1 LNEDAKRFQ
10 AWQLAAI
17 DQHPAGTEIVTFGAF
32 RAVLPS
38 AIDASA
44 WVTIVD
50 GTADERGTAQAVAGL
65 RSVFKQRNAELEIE
79 YNEALYPHVGGWL
92 EAAGLTIAERNP
104 LMACRPDGFKPTS
117 SPHVKVRRLTTA
129 SDAADLQA
137 FQTLRWTNGGED
149 DRAVPSVD
157 VLRRDLASANGVY
170 LLAWI
175 EGERAGTGVSHALK
189 GAAEIVGVVT
199 RVDKRRLGIA
209 ATVTSDLV
217 ARHFA
222 SSGDFVFLDAANEG
236 AARVYE
242 RLGFNRFGDN
252 VVYRGSP

>member
-10 AWQLAAI
+10 AWQLAALE
-17 DQHPAGTEIVTFGAF
+17 QHPAGTELVSFGPF
-32 RAVLPS
+32 RALIP
-38 AIDASA
+38 ASNQPGA
-44 WVTIVD
+44 WVTIVE
-50 GTADERGTAQAVAGL
+50 GTADERETARAVAGL

-79 YNEALYPHVGGWL
+79 YNGALYPQVGTWL
-92 EAAGLTIAERNP
+92 EAAGLTFAERNP
-104 LMACRPDGFKPTS
+104 LMACRPDLFKPFSAANVT
-117 SPHVKVRRLTTA
+117 VFRLTTS

-137 FQTLRWTNGGED
+137 FQTLRWTNGGDE
-149 DRAVPSVD
+149 DRAVPSAD
-157 VLRRDLASANGVY
+157 VLRKDVAPATSVY

-175 EGERAGTGVSHALK
+175 DGERAGTGVSHALR

-199 RVDKRRLGIA
+199 RVDKRRMGIA

-222 SSGDFVFLDAANEG
+222 SSGDFVFLDAANEE

-242 RLGFNRFGDN
+242 RLGFGRFGDN
-252 VVYRGSP
+252 VVYRGAP